1 MVGAVESCEGTIGGP
16 EGSEDMRNGQ
26 GRGRVQGREPGR
38 GPGGG
43 PGLPPGPVREQDR
56 ERARAGGPV
65 RAYAGPHPRPRGVL
79 AAFALAGCGALL
91 AAGCSPPAGTG
102 VRPGDA
108 PASSAAGSAPPGAS
122 SSPSASASGPPAP
135 PAKGRVTVTGVV
147 AQGLEAP
154 WGVAPLPD
162 GNLLVAS
169 RDKGTISR
177 VDVGTGAVTPVGKVP
192 GVAPGGE
199 GGLLGLAVSPSFAS
213 DLMVYAYFT
222 TESDNRIA
230 RLRYDER
237 RPAGDQLGAP
247 DTVFRGIP
255 KGLIHNGG
263 RIAFGPDK
271 MLYAGT
277 GETGDTGLAQDK
289 KSLGG
294 KILRMTPDGEPV
306 HGNPEAD
313 SVVYSYGHRN
323 VQGLAWDKDK
333 RLWAAE
339 FGQSTWDELNLIE
352 PGANYGWPEAEGKA
366 GRPGMRDPVA
376 VWKTDE
382 ASPSGIAWAQ
392 GSVWMAGLKGQ
403 RLWRI
408 PLAGTEPVAAPEA
421 FLTGEYGRLRTV
433 VALGGDTL
441 LLVTSE
447 TDGRGSPETGDDR
460 ILTLTVG

>member
-1 MVGAVESCEGTIGGP
+1 MRYGSSPGQA
-16 EGSEDMRNGQ
+16 GSEGVG
-26 GRGRVQGREPGR
+26 GRR
-38 GPGGG
+38 
-43 PGLPPGPVREQDR
+43 
-56 ERARAGGPV
+56 
-65 RAYAGPHPRPRGVL
+65 RGVL
-79 AAFALAGCGALL
+79 AALALAGCGALL
-91 AAGCSPPAGTG
+91 AAGCSPEGVPDSGPGGSPPGTASAG
-102 VRPGDA
+102 
-108 PASSAAGSAPPGAS
+108 AGSPGPS
-122 SSPSASASGPPAP
+122 GRPSASPEATGP
-135 PAKGRVTVTGVV
+135 PAKGAVTVTGEV
-147 AQGLEAP
+147 AKGLESP
-154 WGVAPLPD
+154 WGVAPLPGGD
-162 GNLLVAS
+162 LLVAS

-177 VDVGTGAVTPVGKVP
+177 VAAGSGAVTRIGEVP

-199 GGLLGLAVSPSFAS
+199 GGLLGLALSPTFAS
-213 DLMVYAYFT
+213 DRLVYVYFT

-230 RLRYDER
+230 RLRYDEQ
-237 RPAGDQLGAP
+237 RPAGQQLGAP

-289 KSLGG
+289 ASLGG
-294 KILRMTPDGEPV
+294 KILRMTPDGDPV

-339 FGQSTWDELNLIE
+339 FGQNTWDELNLIE

-366 GRPGMRDPVA
+366 GKPGFKDPVA

-382 ASPSGIAWAQ
+382 ASPSGIAWAE
-392 GSVWMAGLKGQ
+392 GSIWMAGLKGK

-408 PLAGTEPVAAPEA
+408 PLAGTEPVAEPEA
-421 FLTGEYGRLRTV
+421 FLEGEYGRLRTV
-433 VALGGDTL
+433 VPLGGDRM

-447 TDGRGSPETGDDR
+447 TDGRGSPEAGDDR
-460 ILTLTVG
+460 ILTLTVR

>member
-1 MVGAVESCEGTIGGP
+1 MY
-16 EGSEDMRNGQ
+16 
-26 GRGRVQGREPGR
+26 
-38 GPGGG
+38 GGG
-43 PGLPPGPVREQDR
+43 G
-56 ERARAGGPV
+56 AR
-65 RAYAGPHPRPRGVL
+65 RRSVL
-79 AAFALAGCGALL
+79 AAVAAAGCGALL
-91 AAGCSPPAGTG
+91 AAGCSPPGGAVAG
-102 VRPGDA
+102 P
-108 PASSAAGSAPPGAS
+108 SGSPPGATAAS
-122 SSPSASASGPPAP
+122 PGSPGPSGSPSGSPAVSGPPA
-135 PAKGRVTVTGVV
+135 KGSVTVSGEI
-147 AQGLEAP
+147 AKGLEAP
-154 WGVAPLPD
+154 WGVAPLPGGD
-162 GNLLVAS
+162 LLVAS

-177 VDVGTGAVTPVGKVP
+177 VAVGSGTVTEIGEVP

-199 GGLLGLAVSPSFAS
+199 GGLLGLALSPSFAS
-213 DLMVYAYFT
+213 DRLVYAYFT

-230 RLRYDER
+230 RMRYDEH
-237 RPAGDQLGAP
+237 RPPGQQLGAP

-255 KGLIHNGG
+255 KGSIHNGG

-294 KILRMTPDGEPV
+294 KILRMTPDGDPV
-306 HGNPEAD
+306 HGNPEPD

-339 FGQSTWDELNLIE
+339 FGQNTWDELNLIE

-376 VWKTDE
+376 VWRTDE

-392 GSVWMAGLKGQ
+392 GSIWMAGLKGE

-408 PLAGTEPVAAPEA
+408 PLAGAEPIAAPEA
-421 FLTGEYGRLRTV
+421 FLEGKYGRLRTV
-433 VALGGDTL
+433 VALGGDRL

-447 TDGRGSPETGDDR
+447 TDGRGSPEAGDDR
-460 ILTLTVG
+460 ILTLTVQ